1 MRQLWKLVFVPNA
14 ETELEKLSFR
24 VRLLLNFQQD
34 VLAGVINEQLMM
46 SRDVGQY
53 GFSVGIPFQ
62 LNDTQY

>member
-1 MRQLWKLVFVPNA
+1 MRQLWKLVFVPVA

-24 VRLLLNFQQD
+24 ARLLLNFQQD
-34 VLAGVINEQLMM
+34 VLAGGINEQLMM

-53 GFSVGIPFQ
+53 GFPVGIPFK